1 MTTVPMPTNTPPSS
15 PKAPAVVTR
24 AAEQRTT
31 ATSSATGLPQSYLGK
46 RALDKTKLT
55 MVPRSEA
62 ASAAHLALFQLQDIP
77 EPETQML
84 GISVLF
90 AAFAHRM
97 QLDPQELHSM
107 GLAVL
112 RARDEGDTPT
122 GNSLEV
128 LRDFAAIRL
137 MGVDTTF
144 Y

>member
-1 MTTVPMPTNTPPSS
+1 MTPEATSPVMP
-15 PKAPAVVTR
+15 APNVAPTR
-24 AAEQRTT
+24 AVMERTS
-31 ATSSATGLPQSYLGK
+31 ATSAVTGLPESYLGS
-46 RALDKTKLT
+46 RALDKTKLA

-97 QLDPQELHSM
+97 QLNPEELHNM

-112 RARDEGDTPT
+112 KARDEGDVPT
-122 GNSLEV
+122 GNSLQV